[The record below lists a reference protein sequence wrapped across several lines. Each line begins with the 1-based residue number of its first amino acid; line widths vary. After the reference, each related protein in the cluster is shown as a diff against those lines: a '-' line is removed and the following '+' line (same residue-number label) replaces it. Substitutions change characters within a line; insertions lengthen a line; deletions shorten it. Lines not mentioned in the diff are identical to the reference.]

1 MKMQHKPSFQRSGVA
16 LIVVMFIV
24 LSITAVALVSLR
36 SMQNETRLSTAFR
49 YNRQASQAAHQT
61 ATFLRSELNQDAL
74 VLSEIAK
81 RQGIEAA
88 MASIEAG
95 EEDKAWEALMSGAK
109 WYYPADVTP
118 FSGLG
123 RTIPGASDTSRLK
136 GDLSRSVTQL
146 GSIGRQAPNQI
157 QIEGFS
163 DGDAFC
169 SFTMYLDAYAL
180 VGRPAMMRKN
190 SYFLSTD
197 LNARTSSLKREMAV
211 MNLEPAPCK

>member
-1 MKMQHKPSFQRSGVA
+1 MKKQHRPTLQRSGVA

-24 LSITAVALVSLR
+24 LSITAIALVSLR

-61 ATFLRSELNQDAL
+61 ATFLRAKLNQDAL

-88 MASIEAG
+88 MGSIEAG
-95 EEDKAWEALMSGAK
+95 EEEKAWDARMSGAK

-123 RTIPGASDTSRLK
+123 RTIPLAADVTRLK
-136 GDLSRSVTQL
+136 GDLSRSVSQL

-163 DGDAFC
+163 DTDAFC

-180 VGRPAMMRKN
+180 VGRPATMRKN
-190 SYFLSTD
+190 TYFLTTD
-197 LNARTSSLKREMAV
+197 LNARTSSVKREMAV